1 MPTGP
6 SRQAKGSRS
15 GFGRL
20 LAASTVTN
28 IGDGM
33 SAIAYPW
40 LASALT
46 RQPLLIALVAVAQ
59 RLPWLV
65 LSLPAGVITDRVDRR
80 RLIVRMDA
88 TRGVITAVVALAV
101 LIRSG
106 SLPAPGSVAD
116 GANTDALLYGVLLLA
131 TLLLGSAEVL
141 RDNAAQTLMPAIVD
155 GPDLERANGRL
166 WAVESAA
173 NQFVGP
179 PLGSLLIGVAFT
191 LPFLIDATSFFAA
204 AGLVATIPG
213 AFKPVDDNAER
224 RPWRDDLRDGIRWLR
239 AHHVLWPMAI
249 VLGIM
254 NGSGALAEATLV
266 IFAQEVLNAGPFLFA
281 VIGAGGA
288 IGSIFGGWVVPRI
301 SARVGGGRLLAI
313 AVGGLGL
320 CALAVGLTSSWVAV
334 MVAFSLTAMLGLGW
348 NVVTVSLRQSVIPD
362 HLLGRVNSVYRFMAW
377 GSIPIGAVIGGALV
391 SVLDGP
397 MGRVPALRAPWL
409 LSALIH
415 GAILIVVIRRLN
427 TSALNAIRPT
437 ATTSAAG

>member
-1 MPTGP
+1 MPTGTI
-6 SRQAKGSRS
+6 RQRSESRS
-15 GFGRL
+15 GFARL

-46 RQPLLIALVAVAQ
+46 RQPVLIAVVAVAQ

-65 LSLPAGVITDRVDRR
+65 LSLPAGVITDRIDRR
-80 RLIVRMDA
+80 RLIVRMDIA
-88 TRGVITAVVALAV
+88 RGFVTVVVALAV
-101 LIRSG
+101 LARSG
-106 SLPAPGSVAD
+106 SLPAPGAVVDTVA
-116 GANTDALLYGVLLLA
+116 TDTFLYFVLVLA
-131 TLLLGSAEVL
+131 TLLLGCAEVL

-155 GPDLERANGRL
+155 GPNLERANGRL

-191 LPFLIDATSFFAA
+191 LPFIIDAGSFFAA

-213 AFKPVDDNAER
+213 SFRPVDEATER

-239 AHHVLWPMAI
+239 SHHVLWPMAI

-254 NGSGALAEATLV
+254 NGSGAMAEATLV
-266 IFAQEVLNAGPFLFA
+266 IFAQEVLSAGPFLFA

-288 IGSIFGGWVVPRI
+288 IGSILGGWAVPRL
-301 SARVGGGRLLAI
+301 SKRLGGGTVLVI
-313 AVGGLGL
+313 AVAGIGA
-320 CALAVGLTSSWVAV
+320 CALAVAIAQTWVIV
-334 MVAFSLTAMLGLGW
+334 MVAFSITAMLGLGW

-377 GSIPIGAVIGGALV
+377 GSIPIGALIGGLLV
-391 SVLDGP
+391 TVLDGP
-397 MGRVPALRAPWL
+397 LDRSTALRAPWL
-409 LSALIH
+409 LSAVIHFGLI
-415 GAILIVVIRRLN
+415 AIVVRRLN
-427 TSALNAIRPT
+427 TAALDAIRP
-437 ATTSAAG
+437 SAATEQ